1 MNKLTLAVTM
11 LVLLSAPTG
20 AQNPGVPVIK
30 ITQEDSS
37 IKFAVKAFVS
47 IDGTFD
53 KGDATMTF
61 SSTDAEAGV
70 LEIKIQ
76 AGQAGQWPST
86 GLQAIGEHKN
96 QGPPTRILFRR
107 SSVRM
112 CHPET
117 VIDHGPMHSHT
128 GSSRDRNWRSKMSNL
143 EKLNWKAK
151 NCRRI

>member
-11 LVLLSAPTG
+11 LVLLLAPTG

-37 IKFAVKAFVS
+37 IKFAVKASVS

-61 SSTDAEAGV
+61 SSTDSEAGV

-117 VIDHGPMHSHT
+117 VIDHGPM
-128 GSSRDRNWRSKMSNL
+128 L
-143 EKLNWKAK
+143 LA
-151 NCRRI
+151 